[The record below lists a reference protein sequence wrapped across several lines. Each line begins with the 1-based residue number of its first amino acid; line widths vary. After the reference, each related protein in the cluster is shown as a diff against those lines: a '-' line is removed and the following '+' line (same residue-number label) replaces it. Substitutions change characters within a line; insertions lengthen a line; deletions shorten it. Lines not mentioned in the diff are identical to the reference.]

1 MVDQD
6 RYKIVT
12 ESYDPANT
20 ERTVNVN
27 NGSDAEDGCYM
38 TIRQMTKD
46 NMQAIIACLCM
57 GQGEGC
63 RSEDPLINA
72 IHKALGEAI
81 DWKEE

>member
-1 MVDQD
+1 MGD
-6 RYKIVT
+6 RYKMVQ
-12 ESYDPANT
+12 EQYDPSS
-20 ERTVNVN
+20 EGRIVMVN

-46 NMQAIIACLCM
+46 NMQGIMACLCM

-72 IHKALGEAI
+72 INRALGEAI